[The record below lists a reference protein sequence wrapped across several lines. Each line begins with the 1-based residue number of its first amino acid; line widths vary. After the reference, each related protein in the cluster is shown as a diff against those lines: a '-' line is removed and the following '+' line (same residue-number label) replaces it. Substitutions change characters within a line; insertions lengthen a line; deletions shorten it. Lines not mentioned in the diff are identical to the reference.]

1 MLHGFLKLHKFKS
14 SSSTIFL
21 VWSVTGCC
29 WVGKMVVGDGLG
41 LVGTSKRFVV
51 REYHLNEIKLLS

>member
-1 MLHGFLKLHKFKS
+1 MLHGFLKLHKLKS

-29 WVGKMVVGDGLG
+29 WVGEMVVGDGLG

-51 REYHLNEIKLLS
+51 R